1 MRKTHIIVAAV
12 MLSTSTVAFAADAP
26 EQSPTPEQFEAMA
39 PLPANAVVLSGSS
52 TQVHQAVL
60 NALLDTRDLHFQD
73 PGVPRYLLIDKEG
86 STVLGI
92 GGYVEGVAMGDFK
105 GAIDDN
111 GFVTYDIPIPSDP
124 SMRRRF
130 GADMSHTTIFLKLV
144 RNTRLG
150 ILNAYVQ
157 TNFTGDNG
165 GYGLKLKQAYVTLG
179 NVTMGLTN
187 STFSDPSAGIPT
199 IDYQGPSGQVGCKNI
214 LLRYR
219 VDFAKG
225 WTFAVSAENP
235 KSTLRAVND
244 QQKDVSQS
252 VPDFPAYFQYEW
264 GTGSHVRASALLRN
278 LSYRDLV
285 DGRTRYK
292 TGYGVQLSGIFDI
305 SKIVDIYYQ
314 GAYGRGIAHYVN
326 DLDGTGYDLIGS
338 ATKPGEVIAP
348 RTFSLVAGAQ
358 WNITDKLFISGSYSF
373 NRLCDQGS
381 IGPDAYRRGNY
392 VVANLFYSPISD
404 LQLGVEYLHGTRK
417 NFSLQHDNANRVELM
432 AKYSF

>member
-1 MRKTHIIVAAV
+1 
-12 MLSTSTVAFAADAP
+12 MLSMSMASTALASDSNATATTSEPV
-26 EQSPTPEQFEAMA
+26 ETPEQFEAMT
-39 PLPANAVVLSGSS
+39 PLPANAVVLTGSS
-52 TQVHQAVL
+52 QQVHKAVL

-92 GGYVEGVAMGDFK
+92 GGYVEGVAMADFR
-105 GAIDDN
+105 GAIDGY
-111 GFVTYDIPIPSDP
+111 GFTTYDIPVPADNT
-124 SMRRRF
+124 MRRRY

-157 TNFTGDNG
+157 TNFTGDDG
-165 GYGLKLKQAYVTLG
+165 GYGLKLKQAYVSLG

-219 VDFAKG
+219 VDFSQG

-235 KSTLRAVND
+235 KSTLRALD
-244 QQKDVSQS
+244 GREEKTTQS
-252 VPDFPAYFQYEW
+252 VPDFPAYFQYAW
-264 GTGSHVRASALLRN
+264 GTGSHVRASALVRN

-285 DGRTRYK
+285 DGRNRYK
-292 TGYGVQLSGIFDI
+292 TGYGVQLSGVYDI
-305 SKIVDIYYQ
+305 NKIVDIYYQ

-338 ATKPGEVIAP
+338 ASKPGEVIAP
-348 RTFSLVAGAQ
+348 RTVSVVAGLQ
-358 WNITDKLFISGSYSF
+358 YNITDKLFISGSYSF
-373 NRLCDQGS
+373 NRLYDQSQLG
-381 IGPDAYRRGNY
+381 GDAYRRANY
-392 VVANLFYSPISD
+392 VVANMFYSPITD
-404 LQLGVEYLHGTRK
+404 LQLGIEYLHGTRK
-417 NFSLQHDNANRVELM
+417 NVNLEHDNANRLEIM